1 MSSVASQKSW
11 LCSCA
16 LYDGKLFA
24 TYKTRGRQYRDLLHE
39 INKLEALEWHSPN
52 QHSRATSI
60 EFYPQYLDMDM
71 AIELNGK
78 IIGYMDLQYSIS
90 ALKERMMKQLEL
102 TFIVF
107 LGGIGLAFLLAVR
120 LHRFISSP
128 ITNMAK
134 AMEETALKQDFSV
147 RLNADS
153 DDEISSLVNAFNRM
167 LEQIEM
173 RNSDLCEAKEAAEA
187 GSLAKSQFLAAMS
200 HEIRTPMNG
209 IIGMTE
215 LLRNTHL
222 DGRQRHFTDT
232 IQNSADTLLNILNDI
247 LDFSKIE
254 AGRLELERVDI
265 DLPELLEGTA
275 ELLAENAHAKGLSL
289 TTLVSPEL
297 PALLRGDPGRLQQV
311 LTNLLS
317 NAIKFTEQGGIHLT
331 ARCLEE
337 KDNEVSVLLEVIDTG
352 IGLSEEETGRIFDN
366 FTQADASTTRKYGG
380 TGLGLTI
387 TKQLVELMGG
397 TISVRS
403 TPGRGSVFGI
413 TLRLQKQPHSDRP
426 DAPPAYCPH
435 HERSLGAGKPVS
447 AAHRLGAG
455 RGLHGRIVC
464 GSGSRFT
471 RTQPE
476 QAFRYRTDRTEAIGT
491 GQRCADRITAADRAA
506 QHGDHSGWPDRHRK
520 QRTAGMGRC
529 LFHHQSRHS
538 KSPTCLRTG
547 N

>member
-78 IIGYMDLQYSIS
+78 IICYMDLQYSIS

-331 ARCLEE
+331 ARCLKE

-403 TPGRGSVFGI
+403 APGRGSVFGI

-426 DAPPAYCPH
+426 DAP
-435 HERSLGAGKPVS
+435 
-447 AAHRLGAG
+447 RL
-455 RGLHGRIVC
+455 LPSEC
-464 GSGSRFT
+464 WSS
-471 RTQPE
+471 
-476 QAFRYRTDRTEAIGT
+476 
-491 GQRCADRITAADRAA
+491 
-506 QHGDHSGWPDRHRK
+506 
-520 QRTAGMGRC
+520 
-529 LFHHQSRHS
+529 
-538 KSPTCLRTG
+538 
-547 N
+547 